1 MTIENEQNQVQPEV
15 EEIEVEV
22 TESEQQDVAA
32 PSSDDE
38 LENYTK
44 GVSKR
49 INKVNAKRR
58 EAEEKAARLEQEL
71 LQKDQQVQQYYN
83 AAVTY
88 QQNLL
93 AKEEEAVQIKER
105 EADQLYKKAHESGDA
120 DLISKADSLKNEVS
134 IQKEKVRIA
143 KQRQEEANT
152 QSQQAFQGQQQP
164 QTHQQQPQT
173 YQQQPQEAP
182 VQPTQE
188 ALEWASKNKWY
199 GEDAEATQYA
209 QYTHMILVNEGYEP
223 DSDEYYEALNQR
235 VYKVYPGL
243 QSGNAEQSEER
254 PAVQRVASASVG
266 GRQKTQG
273 KKNGVQF
280 SKSEVAR
287 LRGLKP
293 HGMTEDAWL
302 KSVAKE
308 KQRIQSREAK

>member
-1 MTIENEQNQVQPEV
+1 MTIENENKMETEV
-15 EEIEVEV
+15 ADIEVEV
-22 TESEQQDVAA
+22 TESETQNDEVAE

-38 LENYTK
+38 LEKYTK
-44 GVSKR
+44 SVSKR
-49 INKVNAKRR
+49 INKLNARNR
-58 EAEEKAARLEQEL
+58 AAEEKAAQLEEQL
-71 LQKDQQVQQYYN
+71 AQKDQQVQQYYN

-93 AKEEEAVQIKER
+93 AKEEETVQIKER
-105 EADQLYKKAHESGDA
+105 EATELYKKAHASGDA
-120 DLISKADSLKNEVS
+120 DLISKADSLKNEVA

-143 KQRQEEANT
+143 KQKQEEANA
-152 QSQQAFQGQQQP
+152 QYQQP
-164 QTHQQQPQT
+164 QQQT
-173 YQQQPQEAP
+173 YQQPQQESQV

-188 ALEWASKNKWY
+188 ALEWKANNSWF
-199 GEDAEATQYA
+199 GENAEATQYA
-209 QYTHMILVNEGYEP
+209 QYTHMNLVNEGFEP
-223 DSDEYYEALNQR
+223 DSEEYYTELNDR
-235 VYKVYPGL
+235 VYKVYPDL
-243 QSGNAEQSEER
+243 QSDNAEQIEDR

-293 HGMTEDAWL
+293 HGMSEDAWL

>member
-1 MTIENEQNQVQPEV
+1 MTIENENKMETEV
-15 EEIEVEV
+15 ADIEVEV
-22 TESEQQDVAA
+22 TESETQNDEVAE

-38 LENYTK
+38 LEKYTK
-44 GVSKR
+44 SVSKR
-49 INKVNAKRR
+49 INKLNARNR
-58 EAEEKAARLEQEL
+58 AAEEKAAQLEEQL
-71 LQKDQQVQQYYN
+71 AQKDQQVQQYYN

-93 AKEEEAVQIKER
+93 EKEEETVQIKER
-105 EADQLYKKAHESGDA
+105 EATELYKKAHASGDA
-120 DLISKADSLKNEVS
+120 DLISKADSLKNEVA

-143 KQRQEEANT
+143 KQKQEEAT
-152 QSQQAFQGQQQP
+152 AQYQQP
-164 QTHQQQPQT
+164 QQQT
-173 YQQQPQEAP
+173 YQQPQQESQV

-188 ALEWASKNKWY
+188 ALEWKSKNSWF
-199 GEDAEATQYA
+199 GENAEATQYA
-209 QYTHMILVNEGYEP
+209 QYTHMNLVNEGFEP
-223 DSDEYYEALNQR
+223 DSDEYYTELNDR
-235 VYKVYPGL
+235 VYKVYPDL
-243 QSGNAEQSEER
+243 QSDNAEQIEDR

-293 HGMTEDAWL
+293 HGMSEDAWL

>member
-1 MTIENEQNQVQPEV
+1 MTIENENKMETEV
-15 EEIEVEV
+15 ADIEVEV
-22 TESEQQDVAA
+22 TESETQNEEVAE

-38 LENYTK
+38 LEKYTK
-44 GVSKR
+44 SVSKR
-49 INKVNAKRR
+49 INKLNARNR
-58 EAEEKAARLEQEL
+58 AAEEKAAQLEEQL
-71 LQKDQQVQQYYN
+71 AQKDQQVQQYYN

-93 AKEEEAVQIKER
+93 EKEEETVQIKER
-105 EADQLYKKAHESGDA
+105 EATELYKKAHASGDA
-120 DLISKADSLKNEVS
+120 DLISKADSLKNEVA

-143 KQRQEEANT
+143 KQKQEEANA
-152 QSQQAFQGQQQP
+152 QYQQP
-164 QTHQQQPQT
+164 QQQT
-173 YQQQPQEAP
+173 YQQPQQESQV

-188 ALEWASKNKWY
+188 ALEWKSKNSWF
-199 GEDAEATQYA
+199 GENAQATQYA
-209 QYTHMILVNEGYEP
+209 QYTHMNLVNEGFEP
-223 DSDEYYEALNQR
+223 DSEEYYTELNDR
-235 VYKVYPGL
+235 VYKVYPDL
-243 QSGNAEQSEER
+243 QSDNAEQIEDR

-293 HGMTEDAWL
+293 HGMSEDAWL

>member
-1 MTIENEQNQVQPEV
+1 MTIENENKMETEV
-15 EEIEVEV
+15 ADIEVEV
-22 TESEQQDVAA
+22 TESETQNDEVAE

-38 LENYTK
+38 LEKYTK
-44 GVSKR
+44 SVSKR
-49 INKVNAKRR
+49 INKLNARNR
-58 EAEEKAARLEQEL
+58 AAEEKAAQLEEQL
-71 LQKDQQVQQYYN
+71 AQKDQQVQQYYN

-93 AKEEEAVQIKER
+93 QKEEETVQIKER
-105 EADQLYKKAHESGDA
+105 EATELYKKAHASGDA
-120 DLISKADSLKNEVS
+120 DLISKADSLKNEVA

-143 KQRQEEANT
+143 KQKQEEANA
-152 QSQQAFQGQQQP
+152 QYQQP
-164 QTHQQQPQT
+164 QQETYQQPQ
-173 YQQQPQEAP
+173 QESQV

-188 ALEWASKNKWY
+188 ALEWKSKNSWF
-199 GEDAEATQYA
+199 GENAEATQYA
-209 QYTHMILVNEGYEP
+209 QYTHMNLVNEGFEP
-223 DSDEYYEALNQR
+223 DSDEYYTELNDR
-235 VYKVYPGL
+235 VYKVYPDL
-243 QSGNAEQSEER
+243 QSDNAEQIEDR

-293 HGMTEDAWL
+293 HGMSEDAWL

>member
-1 MTIENEQNQVQPEV
+1 METEV
-15 EEIEVEV
+15 ADIEVEV
-22 TESEQQDVAA
+22 TESETQNDAVAE

-38 LENYTK
+38 LEKYTK
-44 GVSKR
+44 SVSKR
-49 INKVNAKRR
+49 INKLNARNR
-58 EAEEKAARLEQEL
+58 AAEEKAAKLEEQL
-71 LQKDQQVQQYYN
+71 AQKDQQVQQYYN

-93 AKEEEAVQIKER
+93 AKEEETVEIKER
-105 EADQLYKKAHESGDA
+105 EATELYKKAHASGDA
-120 DLISKADSLKNEVS
+120 DLISKADSLKNEVA
-134 IQKEKVRIA
+134 IQKEKLRIE
-143 KQRQEEANT
+143 KQKQNEANT
-152 QSQQAFQGQQQP
+152 LYQQP
-164 QTHQQQPQT
+164 QQQT
-173 YQQQPQEAP
+173 YQQPENQV

-188 ALEWASKNKWY
+188 ALEWKANNSWF
-199 GEDAEATQYA
+199 GENAEATQYA
-209 QYTHMILVNEGYEP
+209 QYTHMNLVNEGFEP
-223 DSDEYYEALNQR
+223 DSDEYYTELNNR
-235 VYKVYPGL
+235 VYKIYPDL
-243 QSGNAEQSEER
+243 VSDNAEQIEER

-293 HGMTEDAWL
+293 HGMSEDAWL

>member
-22 TESEQQDVAA
+22 TESEQQEATA

-93 AKEEEAVQIKER
+93 AKEEEAVQVKER

-143 KQRQEEANT
+143 KQRQQEANT
-152 QSQQAFQGQQQP
+152 QSQQAYQQQ
-164 QTHQQQPQT
+164 QY

-188 ALEWASKNKWY
+188 ALEWKSKNEWF
-199 GEDAEATQYA
+199 GENVEATQYA
-209 QYTHMILVNEGYEP
+209 QYTHMNLVNEGFEP
-223 DSDEYYEALNQR
+223 DSDEYYSELNQR

-243 QSGNAEQSEER
+243 QSGNAEQSEDR

-293 HGMTEDAWL
+293 HGMSEEVWL

>member
-1 MTIENEQNQVQPEV
+1 MTIENEQNQAQPEV
-15 EEIEVEV
+15 DEIEVEV
-22 TESEQQDVAA
+22 TESETQVDTSAQ

-49 INKVNAKRR
+49 INKLNARNR
-58 EAEEKAARLEQEL
+58 AAEEKAAQLEQQL
-71 LQKDQQVQQYYN
+71 AQRDQQVQQYYN
-83 AAVTY
+83 VAVQY
-88 QQNLL
+88 QQSLL
-93 AKEEEAVQIKER
+93 DKEQETVEIKER
-105 EADQLYKKAHESGDA
+105 EATELYKKAHASGDA
-120 DLISKADSLKNEVS
+120 DLISKADSLKNEVA

-143 KQRQEEANT
+143 KQKQTEA
-152 QSQQAFQGQQQP
+152 QQMSQQ
-164 QTHQQQPQT
+164 QT
-173 YQQQPQEAP
+173 YQQPQQQTYQQPENEV
-182 VQPTQE
+182 VQPTAE
-188 ALEWASKNKWY
+188 ALEWKAKNSWF
-199 GEDAEATQYA
+199 GENPEATQYA
-209 QYTHMILVNEGYEP
+209 QYTHINLVNEGFEP
-223 DSDEYYEALNQR
+223 DSNEYYEELNTR

-243 QSGNAEQSEER
+243 QSDNAEQSEER

-280 SKSEVAR
+280 SKTEVAR

>member
-1 MTIENEQNQVQPEV
+1 MTIENENKMETEV
-15 EEIEVEV
+15 ADIEVEV
-22 TESEQQDVAA
+22 TESETQNDEVAE

-38 LENYTK
+38 LEKYTK
-44 GVSKR
+44 SVSKR
-49 INKVNAKRR
+49 INKLNARNR
-58 EAEEKAARLEQEL
+58 AAEEKAAQLEEQL
-71 LQKDQQVQQYYN
+71 AQKDQQVQQYYN

-93 AKEEEAVQIKER
+93 EKEEETVQIKER
-105 EADQLYKKAHESGDA
+105 EATELYKKAHASGDA
-120 DLISKADSLKNEVS
+120 DLISKADSLKNEVA

-143 KQRQEEANT
+143 KQKQDEANA
-152 QSQQAFQGQQQP
+152 QYQQP
-164 QTHQQQPQT
+164 QQQT
-173 YQQQPQEAP
+173 YQQPQQESQV

-188 ALEWASKNKWY
+188 ALEWKQNNSWF
-199 GEDAEATQYA
+199 GENAEATQYA
-209 QYTHMILVNEGYEP
+209 QYTHMNLVNEGYEP
-223 DSDEYYEALNQR
+223 DSEEYYTELNDR
-235 VYKVYPGL
+235 VYKVYPDL
-243 QSGNAEQSEER
+243 QSDNAEQIEDR

-280 SKSEVAR
+280 SKSEGAR

-293 HGMTEDAWL
+293 HGMSEDAWL

>member
-15 EEIEVEV
+15 ADIEVEV
-22 TESEQQDVAA
+22 TESENQVGASA
-32 PSSDDE
+32 EPKNEDE

-44 GVSKR
+44 SVSKR
-49 INKVNAKRR
+49 INKLNARNR
-58 EAEEKAARLEQEL
+58 AAEEKAAALEAQLAQKNQE
-71 LQKDQQVQQYYN
+71 VQQYYS
-83 AAVTY
+83 AAVQY

-93 AKEEEAVQIKER
+93 EKEEETVQIKER
-105 EADQLYKKAHESGDA
+105 EATELYKKAHESGDA
-120 DLISKADSLKNEVS
+120 DLISKADSLKNEVA

-143 KQRQEEANT
+143 KQKQAEANA
-152 QSQQAFQGQQQP
+152 QYQQP
-164 QTHQQQPQT
+164 QHQT
-173 YQQQPQEAP
+173 YQEPQQVQN

-188 ALEWASKNKWY
+188 ALEWKSKNKWF
-199 GEDAEATQYA
+199 GENAEATQYA
-209 QYTHMILVNEGYEP
+209 QYTHMNLVNEGFEP
-223 DSDEYYEALNQR
+223 DSDEYYTELNDR
-235 VYKVYPGL
+235 VYKVYPDL
-243 QSGNAEQSEER
+243 QSDNAEQIEDR

-293 HGMTEDAWL
+293 HGMSEDAWL

>member
-1 MTIENEQNQVQPEV
+1 MTIENENKMETEV
-15 EEIEVEV
+15 ADIEVEV
-22 TESEQQDVAA
+22 TESETQNEEVAE

-38 LENYTK
+38 LEKYTK
-44 GVSKR
+44 SVSKR
-49 INKVNAKRR
+49 INKLNARNR
-58 EAEEKAARLEQEL
+58 AAEEKAAQLEEQL
-71 LQKDQQVQQYYN
+71 AQKDQQVQQYYN

-93 AKEEEAVQIKER
+93 EKEEETVQIKER
-105 EADQLYKKAHESGDA
+105 EATELYKKAHASGDA
-120 DLISKADSLKNEVS
+120 DLISKADSLKNEVA

-143 KQRQEEANT
+143 KQKQDEANA
-152 QSQQAFQGQQQP
+152 QYQQP
-164 QTHQQQPQT
+164 QQQT
-173 YQQQPQEAP
+173 YQQPQQESQV

-188 ALEWASKNKWY
+188 ALEWKQNNSWF
-199 GEDAEATQYA
+199 GENAEATQYA
-209 QYTHMILVNEGYEP
+209 QYTHMNLVNEGFEP
-223 DSDEYYEALNQR
+223 DSEEYYTELNDR
-235 VYKVYPGL
+235 VYKVYPDL
-243 QSGNAEQSEER
+243 QSDNAEQIEDR

-293 HGMTEDAWL
+293 HGMSEDAWL

>member
-1 MTIENEQNQVQPEV
+1 MTIENENKMETEV
-15 EEIEVEV
+15 ADIEVEV
-22 TESEQQDVAA
+22 TESETQNDEVAE

-38 LENYTK
+38 LEKYTK
-44 GVSKR
+44 SVSKR
-49 INKVNAKRR
+49 INKLNARNR
-58 EAEEKAARLEQEL
+58 AAEEKAAQLEEQL
-71 LQKDQQVQQYYN
+71 AQKDQQVQQYYN

-93 AKEEEAVQIKER
+93 EKEEETVQIKER
-105 EADQLYKKAHESGDA
+105 EATELYKKAHASGDA
-120 DLISKADSLKNEVS
+120 DLISKADSLKNEVA

-143 KQRQEEANT
+143 KQKQDEANA
-152 QSQQAFQGQQQP
+152 QYQQP
-164 QTHQQQPQT
+164 QQQT
-173 YQQQPQEAP
+173 YQQPQQESQV

-188 ALEWASKNKWY
+188 ALEWKQINSWF
-199 GEDAEATQYA
+199 GENAEATQYA
-209 QYTHMILVNEGYEP
+209 HYTHMKLANEGVEP
-223 DSDEYYEALNQR
+223 DSDEYYTELNDR
-235 VYKVYPGL
+235 VYKVYPDL
-243 QSGNAEQSEER
+243 QSDNAEQIEDR

-293 HGMTEDAWL
+293 HGMSEDAWL

>member
-1 MTIENEQNQVQPEV
+1 METEV
-15 EEIEVEV
+15 ADIEVEV
-22 TESEQQDVAA
+22 TESETQNDEVAE

-38 LENYTK
+38 LEKYTK
-44 GVSKR
+44 SVSKR
-49 INKVNAKRR
+49 INKLNARNR
-58 EAEEKAARLEQEL
+58 AAEEKAAQLEEQL
-71 LQKDQQVQQYYN
+71 AQKDQQVQQYYN

-93 AKEEEAVQIKER
+93 EKEEETVQIKER
-105 EADQLYKKAHESGDA
+105 EATELYKKAHASGDA
-120 DLISKADSLKNEVS
+120 DLISKADSLKNEVA

-143 KQRQEEANT
+143 KQKQEEANA
-152 QSQQAFQGQQQP
+152 QYQQP
-164 QTHQQQPQT
+164 QQQT
-173 YQQQPQEAP
+173 YQQPQQESQV

-188 ALEWASKNKWY
+188 ALEWKSKNSWF
-199 GEDAEATQYA
+199 GENAEATQYA
-209 QYTHMILVNEGYEP
+209 QYTHMNLVNEGFEP
-223 DSDEYYEALNQR
+223 DSDEYYTELNDR
-235 VYKVYPGL
+235 VYKVYPDL
-243 QSGNAEQSEER
+243 QSDNAEQIEDR

-293 HGMTEDAWL
+293 HGMSEDAWL

>member
-1 MTIENEQNQVQPEV
+1 MTIENENKMETEV
-15 EEIEVEV
+15 ADIEVEV
-22 TESEQQDVAA
+22 TESETQNEEVAE

-38 LENYTK
+38 LEKYTK
-44 GVSKR
+44 SVSKR
-49 INKVNAKRR
+49 INKLNARNR
-58 EAEEKAARLEQEL
+58 AAEEKAAQLEEQL
-71 LQKDQQVQQYYN
+71 AQKDQQVQQYYN

-93 AKEEEAVQIKER
+93 EKEEETVQIKER
-105 EADQLYKKAHESGDA
+105 EATELYKKAHASGDA
-120 DLISKADSLKNEVS
+120 DLISKADSLKNEVA

-143 KQRQEEANT
+143 KQKQEEANA
-152 QSQQAFQGQQQP
+152 QYQQP
-164 QTHQQQPQT
+164 QQQT
-173 YQQQPQEAP
+173 YQQPQQESQV

-188 ALEWASKNKWY
+188 ALEWKSKNSWF
-199 GEDAEATQYA
+199 GENAEATQYA
-209 QYTHMILVNEGYEP
+209 QYTHMNLVNEGFEP
-223 DSDEYYEALNQR
+223 DSDEYYTELNDR
-235 VYKVYPGL
+235 VYKVYPDL
-243 QSGNAEQSEER
+243 QSDNAEQIEDR

-293 HGMTEDAWL
+293 HGMSEDAWL

>member
-22 TESEQQDVAA
+22 TESEQQEATA

-93 AKEEEAVQIKER
+93 AKEEEAVQVKER

-143 KQRQEEANT
+143 KQRQQEANT
-152 QSQQAFQGQQQP
+152 QSQQAYQQQ
-164 QTHQQQPQT
+164 QY

-188 ALEWASKNKWY
+188 ALEWKSKNEWF
-199 GEDAEATQYA
+199 GENVEATQYA
-209 QYTHMILVNEGYEP
+209 QYTHMNLVNEGFEP
-223 DSDEYYEALNQR
+223 DSDEYYSELNQR

-243 QSGNAEQSEER
+243 QSGNAEQSEDR

-293 HGMTEDAWL
+293 HGMSEDAWL